1 MAKQDLVSELK
12 HTIKDLNDEK
22 EDLHKAIHHKE
33 SRNKQILIRL
43 EQANNDVESVSKH
56 AEKVKKDNDELKL
69 KVSTLKAKL
78 ETTEELLKLAK
89 EKLKDY
95 EPDKEVELTQED
107 VENMEELEDPEL
119 RSVASEKYN
128 KFGEDEE

>member
-1 MAKQDLVSELK
+1 MSNSDLVLELK
-12 HTIKDLNDEK
+12 NTIKDLTLEK
-22 EDLHKAIHHKE
+22 EHLHQAVSHKE

-43 EQANNDVESVSKH
+43 ENANKDVDNVGKH
-56 AEKVKKDNDELKL
+56 AAGVKKENDELRL
-69 KVSTLKAKL
+69 KVATLKAKL

-107 VENMEELEDPEL
+107 VENIEESEEPEL
-119 RSVASEKYN
+119 RSVMSEKYN
-128 KFGEDEE
+128 KFGDDEE

>member
-43 EQANNDVESVSKH
+43 EQANNDVDSVSKH

-78 ETTEELLKLAK
+78 
-89 EKLKDY
+89 KDY

-107 VENMEELEDPEL
+107 VENMEESEDPEL